1 MAHWRTRFIMI
12 NTRYLDWPDLSNAR
26 DLGGLPARD
35 GRVTRR
41 AAFVRSDGL
50 HNMTAGGFEAL
61 LAHGIRT
68 VIDLRT
74 SGELTR
80 LPNPAADRPEI
91 NFVAVSLLG
100 GSGDPQF
107 VRDAN
112 LPPHVE
118 WAEMMIEHARPRIA
132 DVMRAIADAPDGGVL
147 FHCHVGKDRTGLV
160 ADILLD
166 LAGVPEQVIA
176 DDYELSNERLLSVET
191 NPRYAALA
199 DEQARLRYAGDARI
213 FRQTAHAALAAMR
226 RIGGNTHGYLREIGL
241 TPEQLTRIQ
250 ARMLD

>member
-1 MAHWRTRFIMI
+1 MMNNTRF
-12 NTRYLDWPDLSNAR
+12 LDWPDLSNAR

-35 GRVTRR
+35 GRVTRH

-61 LAHGIRT
+61 LAHGVRT

-74 SGELTR
+74 SGEWTR

-91 NFVAVSLLG
+91 NFVAISLLG

-107 VRDAN
+107 VRDVR

-118 WAEMMIEHARPRIA
+118 WVEMMVEHAQPRIA
-132 DVMRAIADAPDGGVL
+132 DVMRAIADAPPGGVL
-147 FHCHVGKDRTGLV
+147 FHCHVGKDRTGLI

-176 DDYELSNERLLSVET
+176 DDYELSNERLLSAET

-199 DEQARLRYAGDARI
+199 DEQARLQYAGDARI

-226 RIGGNTHGYLREIGL
+226 RIGGDTRGYLREIGL
-241 TPEQLTRIQ
+241 STAEIQRIQ
-250 ARMLD
+250 ARLLG